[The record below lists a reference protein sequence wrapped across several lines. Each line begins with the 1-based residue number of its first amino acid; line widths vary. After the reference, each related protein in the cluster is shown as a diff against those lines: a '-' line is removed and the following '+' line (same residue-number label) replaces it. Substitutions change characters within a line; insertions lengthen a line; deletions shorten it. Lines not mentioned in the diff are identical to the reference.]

1 MIFIGENIH
10 IISKSVRNALI
21 ARDENFIKNI
31 LQQEKNM
38 DFADLNVGPAKG
50 ELSGIFSWLCPLV
63 EKNSALKISLDTTNF
78 YEMKN
83 AFEFIENKSSVFL
96 NSASCDLQKL
106 DLMIDLALEKNCNLV
121 LLTMSKETGIP
132 KTADGRLEI
141 AFQIYEKCIEKG
153 ISSENMYFDP
163 LVLPVCA
170 DQSQAVES
178 LNALKMIKESFDPPV
193 KTIVGLSN
201 ISNGTPGQLRPLLNR
216 VYGTLCYSA
225 GLDAV
230 IMDAKDDELYRIF
243 KMIESESPQNNTDK
257 LYLEISKMFENFSE
271 IEDLNYDKNDIEQI
285 KIIKTLEVLLNR
297 KIYSNSFAQV

>member
-243 KMIESESPQNNTDK
+243 KMIEFESPQNNTDK

>member
-1 MIFIGENIH
+1 M
-10 IISKSVRNALI
+10 
-21 ARDENFIKNI
+21 
-31 LQQEKNM
+31 
-38 DFADLNVGPAKG
+38 
-50 ELSGIFSWLCPLV
+50 
-63 EKNSALKISLDTTNF
+63 T
-78 YEMKN
+78 
-83 AFEFIENKSSVFL
+83 
-96 NSASCDLQKL
+96 
-106 DLMIDLALEKNCNLV
+106 DLALEKNCNLV
-121 LLTMSKETGIP
+121 LLTMSQKTGIP

-153 ISSENMYFDP
+153 ISPENMYFDP

-243 KMIESESPQNNTDK
+243 KMIEFESPQNNTDK